1 MRRTLLTLLALPFL
15 VALLLPGLPGH
26 AAAEYPDRPVTCLVG
41 YPAGGLADLVARAT
55 VEGMKKKFP
64 RGIAVVNRPGAGG
77 SISAAEIVQSKPD
90 GYTFGLVALSN
101 LVIHPQ
107 TNDLPYK
114 TPDDYAPFINV
125 VSYYPLI
132 VVRADAPWKT
142 GQEFIAHAKANPG
155 KIRVGTP
162 GEGTTSHLNL
172 EELRRVASV
181 NLTHVP
187 FAGWAESSAALL
199 GGHIEAVVAQPGEAL
214 PQVQGKRMRALGV
227 FNPKR
232 TPFFADVPT
241 WTELGFPASNG
252 VYFLLIA
259 PKTTPAA
266 ALQYLHDAARA
277 AMQEP
282 AFATFAKARAIEA
295 DYQAMDTLRPDLWR
309 LYKAHTDILTR
320 LGMLKK

>member
-1 MRRTLLTLLALPFL
+1 MRRTLLPRLALSVL
-15 VALLLPGLPGH
+15 AALLLAMAPQP
-26 AAAEYPDRPVTCLVG
+26 AAAQYPERPVTCLVG

-55 VEGMKKKFP
+55 VEGMKKRFP

-90 GYTFGLVALSN
+90 GHTFGLVALSN

-114 TPDDYAPFINV
+114 GPDDYAPFINV

-142 GQEFIAHAKANPG
+142 GQEFIAHARANPG

-172 EELRRVASV
+172 EELRRVSGA

-199 GGHIEAVVAQPGEAL
+199 GGHIEAVVAQPGEAY
-214 PQVQGKRMRALGV
+214 PQVQGKKMRALGV

-241 WTELGFPASNG
+241 WTELGYPASNG

-259 PKTTPAA
+259 PKATPPA

-277 AMQEP
+277 AMEEP
-282 AFATFAKARAIEA
+282 AFAAFAKARAIEA
-295 DYQAMDTLRPDLWR
+295 DYQAMNTLRPDLWR
-309 LYKAHTDILTR
+309 QYRAHTEILTR
-320 LGMLKK
+320 LGMIKK